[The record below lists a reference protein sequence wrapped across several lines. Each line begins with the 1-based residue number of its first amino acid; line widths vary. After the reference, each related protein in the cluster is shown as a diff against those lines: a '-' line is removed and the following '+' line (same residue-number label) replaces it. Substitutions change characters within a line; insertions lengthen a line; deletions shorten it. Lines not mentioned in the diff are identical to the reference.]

1 MLKHVRAVMNKMK
14 CSKSY
19 NLIMIFP
26 ITLGFSNGL
35 PINKDCNSTSFCNY
49 FEHFTSAKD
58 DAANSLDIDQTQ
70 SSISVLIEFNDQND
84 KFDKKSASKD
94 DCNIDSLSAKREKM
108 SLYYASTNLKSA
120 LEVGLKE
127 KDLIISHFSPHIEI
141 KYKTY
146 EDYIDDKAKLEKIA
160 ENSKSVKSINASY
173 SCYDESDVN
182 PASFSTNYPLSKAFS
197 DIGISSSN
205 YNGEGIK
212 IGTIETGTPINTNN
226 LNPSLFTS
234 LSSTQTQHS
243 SIVTSI
249 IGGNTGIAKGAQ
261 IYCIGLSD
269 YDFVNC
275 VNILIENYNVNII
288 NMSYGFNS
296 NGVYDNYCAYIDFVA
311 QNASCLFVKS
321 AGNNGSTSSY
331 ISSPGASLNALT
343 VASNDANCSISYYS
357 SNVLKNYKFK
367 PDVTAPG
374 GSIYGIPNLS
384 GQHSGT
390 SFSAPM
396 VTGIAALLMQQFPF
410 LKYNISL
417 LITAIRSSCVYLNG
431 QTDFYDSF
439 AGYGLVNYSKAQYFI
454 SKYQYWNF
462 NIPSKVSDSSTIYSC
477 SFDLKS
483 NNQLKILAGWA
494 IPSNYISPNNSSFEP
509 VFSRCSLKLYDIELD
524 KYVIS
529 NKIDSNSGYLLY
541 INPTNH
547 AKSYRLDIVISGSK
561 NKAGIELGSG
571 IYSVEKVDHSHS
583 YDYSYAPSTTDK
595 HKAYC
600 GCGLYILK
608 THVVLEKDIY
618 TLNGSRYGNCRD
630 CGILVNLSKTSVTN
644 PEIN

>member
-1 MLKHVRAVMNKMK
+1 
-14 CSKSY
+14 
-19 NLIMIFP
+19 
-26 ITLGFSNGL
+26 
-35 PINKDCNSTSFCNY
+35 
-49 FEHFTSAKD
+49 
-58 DAANSLDIDQTQ
+58 
-70 SSISVLIEFNDQND
+70 
-84 KFDKKSASKD
+84 
-94 DCNIDSLSAKREKM
+94 
-108 SLYYASTNLKSA
+108 
-120 LEVGLKE
+120 
-127 KDLIISHFSPHIEI
+127 
-141 KYKTY
+141 
-146 EDYIDDKAKLEKIA
+146 
-160 ENSKSVKSINASY
+160 
-173 SCYDESDVN
+173 
-182 PASFSTNYPLSKAFS
+182 
-197 DIGISSSN
+197 
-205 YNGEGIK
+205 
-212 IGTIETGTPINTNN
+212 
-226 LNPSLFTS
+226 
-234 LSSTQTQHS
+234 
-243 SIVTSI
+243 
-249 IGGNTGIAKGAQ
+249 
-261 IYCIGLSD
+261 
-269 YDFVNC
+269 
-275 VNILIENYNVNII
+275 
-288 NMSYGFNS
+288 MSYGFNS

-331 ISSPGASLNALT
+331 ISSPGASSNALT

-396 VTGIAALLMQQFPF
+396 VTGMAALLMQQFPF
-410 LKYNISL
+410 LKYNVSL

-462 NIPSKVSDSSTIYSC
+462 NIPSKVSDSSTIYSG

-483 NNQLKILAGWA
+483 NNQLKILAGWV

-630 CGILVNLSKTSVTN
+630 CGVLVNLGKTSVTN